1 MFTPESRHAL
11 LFAQRRAAARH
22 MDCIGVPDVAHGAL
36 ADGVWASTLLTTFG
50 HDPDEVMKLFELKQ
64 RSWFHES
71 AVPKE
76 FTPQTRKALTRSKK
90 LALRF
95 DHAVITTAH
104 ILVACLSVG
113 DPEVNQVGANF
124 NLDPA
129 DLASEL
135 ESSFGLEL

>member
-11 LFAQRRAAARH
+11 LFAQRKAAARH
-22 MDCIGVPDVAHGAL
+22 MQSIGVSDVAHGAL
-36 ADGVWASTLLTTFG
+36 ADGVWASTLLTSIG
-50 HDPDEVMKLFELKQ
+50 LDPDEVMKHFEPKQ
-64 RSWFHES
+64 RSRFYES
-71 AVPKE
+71 AVPTE

-90 LALRF
+90 LALRY

-104 ILVACLSVG
+104 ILVACLTVG
-113 DPEVNQVGANF
+113 DPEVNQVGADF

-135 ESSFGLEL
+135 ESRFGLEL